1 MLTHSCRCTLLN
13 RKTHTALSAA
23 STSPTR
29 SPNTRR
35 ERTPPLLRVR
45 DATTPSKPVSVDR
58 PSPSSERRPR
68 PPRRLPSSLSA
79 TSARSADARSLVD
92 ASHSF
97 LERKKTPRVKSFS
110 DWASLSRH
118 RIYLCNWLAQKTTR
132 TSRTATDF
140 PESPVACC
148 AASWEPASH
157 LHYITLHSLLVCLF
171 SVSQTFFI
179 IT

>member
-1 MLTHSCRCTLLN
+1 MFALTVLLINKPQMVSSHTHSTLDTHSCLSRIEMLTHSCRCTLLN

-23 STSPTR
+23 SINLTR

-97 LERKKTPRVKSFS
+97 LERKKTPRVRSFS
-110 DWASLSRH
+110 E
-118 RIYLCNWLAQKTTR
+118 LCVPPIDCN
-132 TSRTATDF
+132 
-140 PESPVACC
+140 
-148 AASWEPASH
+148 
-157 LHYITLHSLLVCLF
+157 
-171 SVSQTFFI
+171 
-179 IT
+179 